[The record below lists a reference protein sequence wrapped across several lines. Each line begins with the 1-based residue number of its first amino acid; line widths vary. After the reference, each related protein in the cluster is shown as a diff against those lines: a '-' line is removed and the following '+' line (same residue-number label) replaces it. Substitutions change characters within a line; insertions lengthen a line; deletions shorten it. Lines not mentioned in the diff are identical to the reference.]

1 MSESLP
7 QPSSHLWPTTDW
19 AGLRL
24 AGGGGP
30 GDPDHLG
37 RLLALY
43 HRPLMVFLTA
53 SFPGLRQEAEQIL
66 LEFAED
72 RLLKEGWLQ
81 QADRGKGRFRSFLK
95 TSLRNYVQ
103 DHLRSRAKQP
113 ISLEVMDID
122 PAMEEEAESQ
132 FDLAWARIIV
142 DETLRRMEADCLN
155 ATPENSGRT
164 RIWQVFSHRLL
175 RPAFEGGEPTPY
187 DELIAATGIVSPV
200 EAQNLLAS
208 AKRIFARHLHRV
220 IADYERDRKATREEL
235 SDLRA
240 FLDRAARGELQPPR
254 KIR

>member
-1 MSESLP
+1 MSEALP
-7 QPSSHLWPTTDW
+7 RPSSPLWPTTDW

-24 AGGGGP
+24 AGT
-30 GDPDHLG
+30 GDPDHSDHLG

-43 HRPLMVFLTA
+43 HRPLMVFLTT
-53 SFPGLRQEAEQIL
+53 SFPGLREEAEQIL

-72 RLLKEGWLQ
+72 RLLKEGWLH

-95 TSLRNYVQ
+95 TSLRNYIQ
-103 DHLRSRAKQP
+103 DRLRSRAKEP
-113 ISLEVMDID
+113 ISIEVMDID

-132 FDLAWARIIV
+132 FDLAWVRIILA
-142 DETLRRMEADCLN
+142 ETLRRMEADCLN
-155 ATPENSGRT
+155 CPPEKPGRA
-164 RIWQVFSHRLL
+164 RIWQVFSNRLL
-175 RPAFEGGEPTPY
+175 RPALEGSQPTPY
-187 DELIAATGIVSPV
+187 DELVAATGIVSAV

-235 SDLRA
+235 SELRA